1 MSGALVSNSQIENI
15 NNRNLWRHT
24 VLTDLFATTHKR
36 HATVLHK
43 ISIDLRYVPK
53 GGSRR
58 MKTCTTNCVVVA
70 CLHSRTQSY
79 SHGHCQ
85 ADRQKP
91 ETRGLRRGS
100 GWVSQLGKY
109 QVNHGLCGRQ
119 SHGQQ
124 AGHCDQKKR
133 SIRYF
138 LSRCCCYD
146 QKKKL
151 TTEYNTLPNKRLLIG
166 DTSCHARKLK
176 G

>member
-1 MSGALVSNSQIENI
+1 MSGALTSNSQIQNI
-15 NNRNLWRHT
+15 NNRILWRHSI
-24 VLTDLFATTHKR
+24 LTDLFATTHKR
-36 HATVLHK
+36 HAAVLHK

-53 GGSRR
+53 SGSRR
-58 MKTCTTNCVVVA
+58 MKTCTTDCVVVA
-70 CLHSRTQSY
+70 CFDSRTQSRFQK
-79 SHGHCQ
+79 HCQ

-124 AGHCDQKKR
+124 AGNCDSKN

-138 LSRCCCYD
+138 LSRCCCD
-146 QKKKL
+146 GQKKTL
-151 TTEYNTLPNKRLLIG
+151 TTKHNTLPNKPLLTR
-166 DTSCHARKLK
+166 DTSCHAWRLK